1 MYRIGIDLGGTNIVA
16 AVVDDNYNMVAKA
29 KTPTAIPRTPDEI
42 FDDIARVSKEAMAE
56 AGITIADIK
65 SVGIGT
71 PGTVNAEGII
81 EYANNLGFD
90 HVPAKQMLI
99 DRLGCQNV
107 YVENDANCAALGEA
121 VAGCGHGAKDF
132 VAVTLGTGVGSG
144 IIIDG
149 KIVAFTGVTEDNRIT
164 GLFVDPEYQNKGIG
178 TALIN
183 FLKSEYNML
192 HIPIYAR
199 NRKALAFATRT
210 GFIIDGALRHE
221 HNGEVMYTML
231 WNM

>member
-1 MYRIGIDLGGTNIVA
+1 MENIERMKPSQTYEVMDLWL
-16 AVVDDNYNMVAKA
+16 
-29 KTPTAIPRTPDEI
+29 RTPSESTT
-42 FDDIARVSKEAMAE
+42 FDDENFGQTHYHWVTEQDIHGKE
-56 AGITIADIK
+56 
-65 SVGIGT
+65 
-71 PGTVNAEGII
+71 N
-81 EYANNLGFD
+81 F
-90 HVPAKQMLI
+90 
-99 DRLGCQNV
+99 V
-107 YVENDANCAALGEA
+107 Y
-121 VAGCGHGAKDF
+121 
-132 VAVTLGTGVGSG
+132 
-144 IIIDG
+144 IIDG

>member
-1 MYRIGIDLGGTNIVA
+1 MEYKAINIEKG
-16 AVVDDNYNMVAKA
+16 N
-29 KTPTAIPRTPDEI
+29 KTA
-42 FDDIARVSKEAMAE
+42 
-56 AGITIADIK
+56 
-65 SVGIGT
+65 
-71 PGTVNAEGII
+71 
-81 EYANNLGFD
+81 Y
-90 HVPAKQMLI
+90 
-99 DRLGCQNV
+99 
-107 YVENDANCAALGEA
+107 
-121 VAGCGHGAKDF
+121 DF
-132 VAVTLGTGVGSG
+132 VKEKYINGKENFVY
-144 IIIDG
+144 IIDG

-199 NRKALAFATRT
+199 NRKALAFATHT

>member
-1 MYRIGIDLGGTNIVA
+1 MENIERMKPSQTYEVMDLWL
-16 AVVDDNYNMVAKA
+16 
-29 KTPTAIPRTPDEI
+29 RT
-42 FDDIARVSKEAMAE
+42 
-56 AGITIADIK
+56 TIH
-65 SVGIGT
+65 S
-71 PGTVNAEGII
+71 NS
-81 EYANNLGFD
+81 F
-90 HVPAKQMLI
+90 
-99 DRLGCQNV
+99 
-107 YVENDANCAALGEA
+107 VEENFWET
-121 VAGCGHGAKDF
+121 HYDF
-132 VAVTLGTGVGSG
+132 VKEKYINGKENFVY
-144 IIIDG
+144 IIDG

-221 HNGEVMYTML
+221 HKGSDVHYAVEYVRKIDSKSKSLNQFALYRQNYPL
-231 WNM
+231 QCIFLC

>member
-1 MYRIGIDLGGTNIVA
+1 MENIERMKPSQTYEVMDLWL
-16 AVVDDNYNMVAKA
+16 
-29 KTPTAIPRTPDEI
+29 RT
-42 FDDIARVSKEAMAE
+42 
-56 AGITIADIK
+56 TIH
-65 SVGIGT
+65 S
-71 PGTVNAEGII
+71 NS
-81 EYANNLGFD
+81 F
-90 HVPAKQMLI
+90 
-99 DRLGCQNV
+99 
-107 YVENDANCAALGEA
+107 VEENFWET
-121 VAGCGHGAKDF
+121 HYDF
-132 VAVTLGTGVGSG
+132 VKEKYINGKENFVY
-144 IIIDG
+144 IIDG

-210 GFIIDGALRHE
+210 GFIIDGALRQE

>member
-1 MYRIGIDLGGTNIVA
+1 MENIERMKPSQTYEVMDLWL
-16 AVVDDNYNMVAKA
+16 
-29 KTPTAIPRTPDEI
+29 RT
-42 FDDIARVSKEAMAE
+42 
-56 AGITIADIK
+56 TIH
-65 SVGIGT
+65 SNSFVEE
-71 PGTVNAEGII
+71 N
-81 EYANNLGFD
+81 F
-90 HVPAKQMLI
+90 
-99 DRLGCQNV
+99 V
-107 YVENDANCAALGEA
+107 Y
-121 VAGCGHGAKDF
+121 
-132 VAVTLGTGVGSG
+132 
-144 IIIDG
+144 IIDG